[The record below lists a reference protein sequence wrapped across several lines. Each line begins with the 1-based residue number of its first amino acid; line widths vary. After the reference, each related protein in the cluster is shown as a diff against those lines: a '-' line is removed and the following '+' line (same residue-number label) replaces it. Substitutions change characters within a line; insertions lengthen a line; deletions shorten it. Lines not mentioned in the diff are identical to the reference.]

1 MKRRTKLFCTAA
13 LGLGA
18 LALTLAAINSRRD
31 SAMPISLKDPN
42 SEDAVDR
49 CLVRIA
55 VESGSLTVRTVAAP
69 HELMGHLRRFTESN
83 NVALFM
89 GTTAVVD
96 VTGCVKAAG
105 LQDHVHAV
113 PEYEG

>member
-1 MKRRTKLFCTAA
+1 MKRRTKLLFTATLA
-13 LGLGA
+13 LGA
-18 LALTLAAINSRRD
+18 LALTLAAINSQRD
-31 SAMPISLKDPN
+31 TAMPISLRDPN

-55 VESGSLTVRTVAAP
+55 VENGSLAVRTVAAP
-69 HELMGHLRRFTESN
+69 HELMGHLRRFPESN

-105 LQDHVHAV
+105 LADHIDAV